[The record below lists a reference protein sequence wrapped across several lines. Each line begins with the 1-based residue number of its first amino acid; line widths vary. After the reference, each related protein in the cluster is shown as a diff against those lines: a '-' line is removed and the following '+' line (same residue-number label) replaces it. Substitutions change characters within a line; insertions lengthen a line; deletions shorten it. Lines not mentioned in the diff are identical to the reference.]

1 MHEFADLFCDFT
13 GHIGKWTGK
22 FWGGARE
29 PVRGGE
35 EQTGPTA
42 GVATMCPL
50 CSGNTKTKGA
60 GMEMIL
66 GTTFYRTLQLTELST
81 CLIVEDNHRT
91 L

>member
-1 MHEFADLFCDFT
+1 M
-13 GHIGKWTGK
+13 GKWAGK

-42 GVATMCPL
+42 GVATVCLL
-50 CSGNTKTKGA
+50 CSGNTKTRGA
-60 GMEMIL
+60 GTETTL
-66 GTTFYRTLQLTELST
+66 GTAFYRTLQLTELST
-81 CLIVEDNHRT
+81 CLIVEDNHGT